1 MYRSPSLLID
11 SCRFRSVVVIVLT
24 AVTGSL
30 ILSGCSRNE
39 SAGPGA
45 SSIREVGVATVRAE
59 SLDVTAELAGR
70 TVAPVIAE
78 IRPQVGGIIQK
89 RLFVEGTFVKAG
101 QVLYQIDPVPFEA
114 TLESARAG
122 VRRAES
128 ALATAKTVAARNAE
142 LVRIDA
148 ISKQLNEET
157 QAAAFQAE
165 ADLAINRAAQ
175 KTAAVNL
182 AYTRIV
188 APISGWASLSTV
200 TPGALV
206 TANQTAVLT
215 TVQQLDPLHV
225 HVTQSSADLLR
236 LKRELGS
243 GRLSRDDT
251 QDAPIELRLED
262 GSVYPHPGRLTFN
275 GVTVD
280 ASTGSVTLRAV
291 VPNPQGLLMPG
302 MYVRALLRQGRDDS
316 ALLIPQPALTRAA
329 DGSAST
335 LVVGADQKVVRRPI
349 RVGRAIG
356 TRWQVLEGLKP
367 GDRVLVEGSQR
378 VRAGDTVRAV
388 ELQAA
393 APEMA
398 RRDPHSSGM
407 ATAPNVSNTAIPV
420 AVSR

>member
-1 MYRSPSLLID
+1 M
-11 SCRFRSVVVIVLT
+11 IVMALAT
-24 AVTGSL
+24 AAGSL
-30 ILSGCSRNE
+30 MLAGCSRDE
-39 SAGPGA
+39 RTGSVA
-45 SSIREVGVATVRAE
+45 SPVREVGVATVRAE

-78 IRPQVGGIIQK
+78 IRPQVGGIILK
-89 RLFVEGTFVKAG
+89 RLFVEGTLVKAG

-157 QAAAFQAE
+157 QAAALQAE
-165 ADLAINRAAQ
+165 ADLAINRAAE

-188 APISGWASLSTV
+188 APISGWVSLSTV

-243 GRLSRDDT
+243 GRLSRGDT

-316 ALLIPQPALTRAA
+316 ALLIAQPALTRAA

-335 LVVGADQKVVRRPI
+335 LVVGADQKVVRRPL

-356 TRWQVLEGLKP
+356 TRWQVLEGLEP

-398 RRDPHSSGM
+398 RRDPNSSGM
-407 ATAPNVSNTAIPV
+407 AAAPDVPNTAIPV
-420 AVSR
+420 AASR

>member
-1 MYRSPSLLID
+1 M
-11 SCRFRSVVVIVLT
+11 VVIALT
-24 AVTGSL
+24 AITGSL
-30 ILSGCSRNE
+30 ILAGCSRNE
-39 SAGPGA
+39 SSGPGA
-45 SSIREVGVATVRAE
+45 SPIREVGVATMRAE

-89 RLFVEGTFVKAG
+89 RLFVEGTFVKSG

-157 QAAAFQAE
+157 QAAALQAE

-188 APISGWASLSTV
+188 APISGWVSLSTV

-316 ALLIPQPALTRAA
+316 AVLIPQPALTRAA

-398 RRDPHSSGM
+398 RRDPNSSGM